1 MRFSWLTQLGF
12 DFDTPAA
19 RPSAGA
25 STSVAASVAA
35 SEAASAAA
43 AGLMGGAG
51 TRTPE
56 PVAPVGAAPSTMG
69 VLPIAPLPVVAPLP
83 MLFAEP
89 TRPPQAP
96 EFNRDRPSRG
106 RTATRA
112 RTAVLFSRLQELGLR
127 GVEALVLIRTRTVM
141 VSLIGR
147 TLRVH
152 EGYADAPEPVL
163 QAIITFAMARH
174 KAARAVAK
182 EAILSHDVERAPAIR
197 RVEPARPGDLAII
210 AQLCEAHRALN
221 AQWFDGA
228 LGVLPI
234 RLSGRMATRLGHFD
248 PGSRHTPSEIV
259 MSRTH
264 VVRHGWREA
273 MHTLLHE
280 MVHQW
285 QHETGT
291 TVDHGPG
298 FRAKCRE
305 VGITPAAR
313 RDVTPLERKH
323 RATG

>member
-1 MRFSWLTQLGF
+1 MFVAMRFSWLTQLGF
-12 DFDTPAA
+12 DFGTPS
-19 RPSAGA
+19 PTVLSI
-25 STSVAASVAA
+25 TSHVAEPVANA
-35 SEAASAAA
+35 PTPPAAA
-43 AGLMGGAG
+43 AA
-51 TRTPE
+51 
-56 PVAPVGAAPSTMG
+56 PVAWQPQSPA
-69 VLPIAPLPVVAPLP
+69 VVATLP
-83 MLFAEP
+83 MLWTESVP
-89 TRPPQAP
+89 ETTDQRPSDGTR
-96 EFNRDRPSRG
+96 DKPSRG
-106 RTATRA
+106 RAATRA

-127 GVEALVLIRTRTVM
+127 GVDALVLMRTRRVM

-163 QAIITFAMARH
+163 RAIVSFAMART
-174 KAARAVAK
+174 KAARTVARD
-182 EAILSHDVERAPAIR
+182 AILSHDVERAPAAR
-197 RVEPARPGDLAII
+197 RIEPARPGDLAII
-210 AQLCEAHRALN
+210 AQLREAHRALN
-221 AQWFDGA
+221 VQWFDGTLTA
-228 LGVLPI
+228 LPI

-285 QHETGT
+285 QHETGAT
-291 TVDHGPG
+291 LDHGPG

-313 RDVTPLERKH
+313 REVAPIEKRR
-323 RATG
+323 RAVG